1 MEKKEKALAKY
12 EIFGSDLRGTDAV
25 EKEIVAV
32 ILEKETPENIQKLA
46 RELDK
51 VWSKEDENVSR
62 LKLSF
67 SKFEEKLELR
77 KAEISRVYAL
87 DKEKRK
93 APSKLKEIV
102 KT

>member
-25 EKEIVAV
+25 EKEVVAV
-32 ILEKETPENIQKLA
+32 ILEKETPENIKKLA

-51 VWSKEDENVSR
+51 EWSKEDENVAK

-67 SKFEEKLELR
+67 SRFEEKLELK
-77 KAEISRVYAL
+77 KAEISRIYAL
-87 DKEKRK
+87 EKEKKK
-93 APSKLKEIV
+93 ASSKLKEIC
-102 KT
+102 